1 MVNPN
6 RNDFKFLKKFLKKL
20 LEFYNKYSKIE
31 SEDKFNLGGM
41 IYAWSKNCK

>member
-1 MVNPN
+1 MPQIIKKI
-6 RNDFKFLKKFLKKL
+6 KFSNFFLKKL

-31 SEDKFNLGGM
+31 STDKIYLGGM